1 MGKTNTLSRSDSG
14 DVTQLLKA
22 IESGDPWAAEELLPL
37 VYEELRR
44 LAARKMAQEAAG
56 HTLHPTDLVHEAYL
70 RLVRGGDA
78 GGWENRG
85 HFYAAAAEA
94 MRRILIE
101 AARRKAS
108 RKRGGGRKRVELP
121 RELADRPSLA
131 LDELLAL
138 DEALERLE
146 SEDPQSFRLVMLRY
160 FGGLTVAQTAS
171 ALGLSSRT
179 VKRHWAFARAWL
191 QREMERP

>member
-14 DVTQLLKA
+14 DVTQLLAA

-37 VYEELRR
+37 VYGELRR
-44 LAARKMAQEAAG
+44 LAARKMAREAAW

-70 RLVRGGDA
+70 RLVRGGEA
-78 GGWENRG
+78 GGWASRG

-108 RKRGGGRKRVELP
+108 LKRGGGRRKVALP
-121 RELADRPSLA
+121 SELADRPSSA
-131 LDELLAL
+131 LDDLLAL

-146 SEDPQSFRLVMLRY
+146 REDPESFRLVMLRY
-160 FGGLTVAQTAS
+160 FGGLTVSQTAEV
-171 ALGLSSRT
+171 LGLSTRT
-179 VKRHWAFARAWL
+179 VKRHWSFARAWL
-191 QREMERP
+191 QRELERS